1 MSDLVFDIK
10 EFGLHDGAGL
20 RTTVFLKGCPLSCE
34 WCHNPEGQSF
44 SREVSKNTEN
54 AVTAAYAKESAAI
67 RSAGDSECA
76 LRSARTTA

>member
-44 SREVSKNTEN
+44 SREVSKNTD
-54 AVTAAYAKESAAI
+54 KC
-67 RSAGDSECA
+67 RH
-76 LRSARTTA
+76 